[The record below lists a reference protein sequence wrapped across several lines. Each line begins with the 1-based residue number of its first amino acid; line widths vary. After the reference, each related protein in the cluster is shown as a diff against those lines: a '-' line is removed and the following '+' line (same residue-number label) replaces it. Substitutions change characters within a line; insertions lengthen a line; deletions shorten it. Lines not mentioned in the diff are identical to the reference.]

1 MSAENREIDEKRV
14 EPDRTAEPMI
24 DGDDIEIIG
33 DMAKKLAKEE
43 DPVSEAAEKKQKRTK
58 KVGSKRLA
66 ELLDKKNEM
75 LLKMEKQ
82 LAQTEQLLEIKEN
95 KILRL
100 AAEFENYKKRT
111 RREWELHLKKANAVL
126 LGDILG
132 VLDDFDRAFAASDGA
147 GDHFYSGIRMIHTQ
161 LMDILKRAGL
171 SEIEAEGR
179 LFDPQYHEA
188 MGNAESDQLEEG
200 HVLHVV
206 QKGYMINDLLLR
218 PARVIVV
225 KETSKDEPAEK
236 GLENN

>member
-1 MSAENREIDEKRV
+1 M